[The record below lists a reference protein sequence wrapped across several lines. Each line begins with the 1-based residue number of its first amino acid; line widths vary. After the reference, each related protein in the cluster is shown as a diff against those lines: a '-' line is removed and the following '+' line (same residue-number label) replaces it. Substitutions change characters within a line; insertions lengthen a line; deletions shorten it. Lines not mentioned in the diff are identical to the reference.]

1 MSSNANASGLTPE
14 QSKALKERA
23 AEPGEQ
29 KIIAAVKELYE
40 CKAQESTFSIYADSA
55 VFHDPIGI
63 AQGKGSIRAQ
73 FMGLAKIFEK
83 ADIPKF
89 RILENPPNLDKSTIL
104 IDQDVVYYRKA
115 ASDPTKTVNSLL
127 TIKTDSSHLVTSHT
141 EEWNHSKETTA
152 DDGFFG
158 LLNEQRKKITAGVT
172 DMFVGKE
179 PKN

>member
-1 MSSNANASGLTPE
+1 MSSKVNASGLTPE
-14 QSKALKERA
+14 QSKALKERS

-29 KIIAAVKELYE
+29 KIIAAIKEMYE

-73 FMGLAKIFEK
+73 FIGLAKIFEK

-127 TIKTDSSHLVTSHT
+127 TIKTDSNRLVTSHT
-141 EEWNHSKETTA
+141 EEWNHSKETTS

-158 LLNEQRKKITAGVT
+158 MLNEQRKKITAGVT